1 MSVSY
6 DVFLPHVLPFAPNCF
21 EEQARVAIRNAC
33 VDFCRETLLL
43 QEDLDPIGAIKGENT
58 YDVDVP
64 TGYVLAQIMSLY
76 YLGRRLERKS
86 QLELE
91 RLYTRDWQSL
101 AGTPQ
106 VFTQFD
112 TTTFTVALSPAET
125 ARGAFTGRIA
135 FMPSRAST
143 TIEDV
148 LYERYLDDIAA
159 GALSRLMVT
168 PDQPYTDL
176 KAAAA
181 NAGRFRSGVAMA
193 RAFVNGGMNRAPMR
207 VRYQR
212 IW

>member
-6 DVFLPHVLPFAPNCF
+6 DVFLPHVLPYVPNCF

-33 VDFCRETLLL
+33 VDFCRESLLL
-43 QEDLDPIGAIKGENT
+43 QEDIDPIGAVKGENT
-58 YDVDVP
+58 YELDLP
-64 TGYVLAQIMSLY
+64 TGYVLAQVISLY
-76 YLGRRLERKS
+76 YEGRRLERKS

-91 RLYTRDWQSL
+91 RLYTRDWQTL
-101 AGTPQ
+101 VGTPR

-112 TTTFTVALSPAET
+112 TTTFTVVLTPAET
-125 ARGAFTGRIA
+125 VRGAFTGRIA
-135 FMPSRAST
+135 FMPSRSST
-143 TIEDV
+143 VIEDV
-148 LYERYLDDIAA
+148 VYERFLDEIVA

-176 KAAAA
+176 KMAAA
-181 NAGRFRSGVAMA
+181 NAGRFRVGLALA